1 MDVDYPDLM
10 EKKCSVISHTAQ
22 LQELLGPHDRPLG
35 PIGIILRSENY
46 LAIGCDLADI
56 TRLDMLLA
64 SEVQLSDCLVL
75 CTAEVSITY
84 MDTNAAD
91 ALIRWAGLYDDST
104 SRATYVYH

>member
-10 EKKCSVISHTAQ
+10 EKKCAIISNTSQ
-22 LQELLGPHDRPLG
+22 LLDLLGSHDRPLDSRG
-35 PIGIILRSENY
+35 LILRSEHY

-56 TRLDMLLA
+56 TRLEMLLA
-64 SEVQLSDCLVL
+64 SEVQMSNCQVL

-91 ALIRWAGLYDDST
+91 ALIRWAGCHEDST
-104 SRATYVYH
+104 